1 VRRLGADA
9 GHRLASGGQHVTPD
23 MLHKLPVPV
32 REAFESGVT
41 SGVHGIAIGGTVLAA
56 IAFVVA
62 WFIKEV
68 PLRGSAPASKAPA
81 EKAPEDAVPAAES
94 A

>member
-1 VRRLGADA
+1 
-9 GHRLASGGQHVTPD
+9 
-23 MLHKLPVPV
+23 
-32 REAFESGVT
+32 
-41 SGVHGIAIGGTVLAA
+41 VHGIAIGGTVLAA

-68 PLRGSAPASKAPA
+68 PLRGSGPAAKAPA
-81 EKAPEDAVPAAES
+81 DTVPAKDAVPATES